1 VTIDDSNSEQ
11 PGGLDD
17 ALAEVGE
24 LEAQVEEGAAAAELA
39 ILAEAEQAEEALEN
53 LAETVAAEALRA
65 VAEAGSE
72 DEAQEVLEA
81 AALVEAA
88 IEEAEEAV
96 AEEALAEVA
105 AVEEA
110 VAEIEDAVETELEIA
125 VEAVAEEVELEAL
138 KQVVATEAIEGSLA
152 ASSEEEALA
161 ILEEGVAVT
170 EAIEEVQEAVA
181 LEAVAESIEVV
192 EELVADLVDEDE
204 DEDEEPYVQSPYDRP
219 GRWYVIHSYS
229 GYENKVSSNLKNVVA
244 SRQMED
250 KVFEVVIPM
259 EDVVEFK
266 GGKKVTVQKKVFP
279 GYLLV
284 RCDLDD
290 DTWGAIRNTPG
301 VTGFVGPG
309 TKPTPLSRREVEN
322 ILQVKL
328 EGTETPTKRSR
339 PRLEY
344 EVDETVRVK
353 EGPFADFSGQ
363 IAEINEDQLK
373 LKVLVNIFGRETPVE
388 LEFSQVA
395 KL

>member
-1 VTIDDSNSEQ
+1 MSDMTDS
-11 PGGLDD
+11 
-17 ALAEVGE
+17 EV
-24 LEAQVEEGAAAAELA
+24 
-39 ILAEAEQAEEALEN
+39 
-53 LAETVAAEALRA
+53 
-65 VAEAGSE
+65 
-72 DEAQEVLEA
+72 
-81 AALVEAA
+81 
-88 IEEAEEAV
+88 
-96 AEEALAEVA
+96 EEALATGDEEDVSEALEAERANSEAAPEEAAVLTSASEDPIGEV
-105 AVEEA
+105 AVEEEAADVVPEEAAA
-110 VAEIEDAVETELEIA
+110 VGE
-125 VEAVAEEVELEAL
+125 VAQTAAQTDEPDLVLD
-138 KQVVATEAIEGSLA
+138 ATEGQEAEGELGGWGGD
-152 ASSEEEALA
+152 EEEE
-161 ILEEGVAVT
+161 IVP
-170 EAIEEVQEAVA
+170 
-181 LEAVAESIEVV
+181 V
-192 EELVADLVDEDE
+192 E
-204 DEDEEPYVQSPYDRP
+204 SPYDRP
-219 GRWYVIHSYS
+219 GRWYVVHTYS
-229 GYENKVSSNLKNVVA
+229 GYENKVRSNMGNVVA
-244 SRQMED
+244 SRGIED
-250 KVFEVVIPM
+250 RVFEVVIPM

-322 ILQVKL
+322 ILQVKV
-328 EGTETPTKRSR
+328 EGTEASPKRSR